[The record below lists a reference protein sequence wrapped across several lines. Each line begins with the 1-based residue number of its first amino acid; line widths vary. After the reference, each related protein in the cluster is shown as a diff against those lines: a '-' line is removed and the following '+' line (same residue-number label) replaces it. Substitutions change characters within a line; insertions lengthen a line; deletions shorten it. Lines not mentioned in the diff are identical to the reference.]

1 MHPESAK
8 QGQYLV
14 EALGHCGECH
24 TPRTMFGAG
33 GSDKSRW
40 LAGAKAAEGDGNV
53 PNITTGEGGIGGWSE
68 ADIVTF
74 IKDGTT
80 PEFDFVGGSM
90 ASVVEESHT
99 LRTLT
104 GKPSPPT
111 SRWCRRIPTA
121 IQRRNPQRRDSS
133 VTRPEQ
139 LRLCR
144 RPSGRRHS

>member
-1 MHPESAK
+1 MRRSAG
-8 QGQYLV
+8 QAGQYLV
-14 EALGHCGECH
+14 EGLGHCGECH

-33 GSDKSRW
+33 GSDKSQW

-90 ASVVEESHT
+90 ASVVKNLAQLEDADRQAIAAY
-99 LRTLT
+99 L
-104 GKPSPPT
+104 KAVPPH
-111 SRWCRRIPTA
+111 PNGYPA
-121 IQRRNPQRRDSS
+121 A
-133 VTRPEQ
+133 RPVPAQ
-139 LRLCR
+139 
-144 RPSGRRHS
+144 